1 MRRQTYNCEACN
13 WTTQRFYDRGEK
25 PADTVRC
32 AKCGKR
38 AEKLIRMGGAPSSKG
53 WPMTSSA
60 AGVYPYEIDE
70 ARAVDAQLGVPC
82 DFTPDG
88 DRIFTD
94 RAHRRNWLRA
104 HKWVDRS
111 AGYGD

>member
-1 MRRQTYNCEACN
+1 MYETGNKPPQSIRCE
-13 WTTQRFYDRGEK
+13 Q
-25 PADTVRC
+25 
-32 AKCGKR
+32 CGKR

-53 WPMTSSA
+53 WPMTSYA
-60 AGVYPYEIDE
+60 AGVYPDQINE
-70 ARAVDAQLGVPC
+70 ARATDERLGVPC

-104 HKWVDRS
+104 HNWVDRS
-111 AGYGD
+111 GGYGD